1 MKYIIVGLGYFGSS
15 LSVKLTEM
23 GHEVIAI
30 DTDMAKINRFKNVV
44 THTVCMD
51 AKDMQA
57 LSTLPLKDTD
67 VVLVGIGEDFGAS
80 VMAVANFK
88 QLQVKKLIG
97 RAISPLH
104 QTVLEAIGVD
114 KIIRPE
120 QESAERLAKS
130 LEMQNIIDSFDIT
143 EEYNIVEATVP
154 DRYVGMSLA
163 EANFRKKYSINV
175 LTILKMKLTRNIFGK
190 SQAKPAAV
198 GVVGPDTVF
207 EKEDILVLFG
217 KADDIEK
224 MLKSG

>member
-15 LSVKLTEM
+15 LSIKLTEM
-23 GHEVIAI
+23 GHEVIGV
-30 DTDMAKINRFKNVV
+30 DFDMAKVNLFKDRV
-44 THTVCMD
+44 THTVCID
-51 AKDMQA
+51 AKDMMA
-57 LSTLPLKDTD
+57 LKTLPLNDTD

-120 QESAERLAKS
+120 QEFAERLARS
-130 LEMQNIIDSFDIT
+130 LEMRGIIDSFDIT
-143 EEYNIVEATVP
+143 EEYNIIEATVP
-154 DRYVGMSLA
+154 NQYIGMTVA
-163 EANFRKKYSINV
+163 EANFRPKYNVNV
-175 LTILKMKLTRNIFGK
+175 LTILKLKETRNIFGK
-190 SQAKPAAV
+190 SHAKPSAV
-198 GVVGPDTVF
+198 GVVTPETVF

-217 KADDIEK
+217 RMPDIEK
-224 MLKSG
+224 MLYSG

>member
-15 LSVKLTEM
+15 LSTKLTEM
-23 GHEVIAI
+23 GHEVIGV
-30 DTDMAKINRFKNVV
+30 DFDMAKVNLYKDRI

-51 AKDMQA
+51 AKDMAA
-57 LSTLPLKDTD
+57 LKTLPLSDTD

-120 QESAERLAKS
+120 QEFAERLAKS
-130 LEMQNIIDSFDIT
+130 LEMRGVIDSFDIT
-143 EEYNIVEATVP
+143 EEYNIIEATVP
-154 DRYVGMSLA
+154 SRYIGMTVA
-163 EANFRKKYSINV
+163 EGDFRRKYNVNV
-175 LTILKMKLTRNIFGK
+175 LTILKMKETRNIFGK
-190 SQAKPAAV
+190 SHVQPTAI
-198 GVVGPDTVF
+198 GVVSPETTF
-207 EKEDILVLFG
+207 ELGDILVLFG
-217 KADDIEK
+217 RMTDIDR
-224 MLKSG
+224 LLRP

>member
-15 LSVKLTEM
+15 LSIKLTEM

-30 DTDMAKINRFKNVV
+30 DTDMAKVNQFKDVI
-44 THTVCMD
+44 THTVCVN
-51 AKDMQA
+51 AKDMDA
-57 LSTLPLKDTD
+57 LKTLPLADTD

-120 QESAERLAKS
+120 QEFAERLAKS
-130 LEMQNIIDSFDIT
+130 LEMRGVIDSFDIT
-143 EEYNIVEATVP
+143 EEYNIIEATVP
-154 DRYVGMSLA
+154 ERYIGLTVA
-163 EANFRKKYSINV
+163 ESNFRRKFQVNV
-175 LTILKMKLTRNIFGK
+175 LTILKMKETRNIFGK
-190 SQAKPAAV
+190 SHAKPSAI
-198 GVVGPDTVF
+198 GVVTPETLF
-207 EKEDILVLFG
+207 EKGDILVLFG
-217 KADDIEK
+217 RMTDINR
-224 MLKSG
+224 LLHTH

>member
-23 GHEVIAI
+23 GHEVIGV
-30 DTDMAKINRFKNVV
+30 DFDMAKVNLFKDRV
-44 THTVCMD
+44 THTVCID

-57 LSTLPLKDTD
+57 LKTLPLADAD

-120 QESAERLAKS
+120 QEYAERLARS
-130 LEMQNIIDSFDIT
+130 LEMRGIIDSFDIT
-143 EEYNIVEATVP
+143 EEYNITEATVP
-154 DRYVGMSLA
+154 GRYVGKSVA
-163 EANFRKKYSINV
+163 EANFRRTYNVNV
-175 LTILKMKLTRNIFGK
+175 LTVLKQKETRNLFGK
-190 SQAKPAAV
+190 NHVKPTAI
-198 GVVGPDTVF
+198 GVVTPETVF
-207 EKEDILVLFG
+207 EKDDIRVLFG
-217 KADDIEK
+217 RMTDIDK
-224 MLKSG
+224 LLGNG

>member
-15 LSVKLTEM
+15 LSIKLTEL
-23 GHEVIAI
+23 GHEVIGI
-30 DTDMAKINRFKNVV
+30 DFDMAKVNLFKDRI
-44 THTVCMD
+44 THTVCID

-57 LSTLPLKDTD
+57 LRTLPLSDTD

-120 QESAERLAKS
+120 QEFAERLARS
-130 LEMQNIIDSFDIT
+130 LEMRGIIDSFDIT
-143 EEYNIVEATVP
+143 EEYNIIEATVP
-154 DRYVGMSLA
+154 NRYVGMTVA
-163 EANFRKKYSINV
+163 EANFRRKYNVNV
-175 LTILKMKLTRNIFGK
+175 LTILKLKETRNIFGK
-190 SQAKPAAV
+190 SHTKPAAV
-198 GVVGPDTVF
+198 GVVSPETVF
-207 EKEDILVLFG
+207 EQEDILVLFG
-217 KADDIEK
+217 RMTDIEK
-224 MLKSG
+224 MLYGK

>member
-23 GHEVIAI
+23 GHEVIGV
-30 DTDMAKINRFKNVV
+30 DFDMAKVNLFKDRV
-44 THTVCMD
+44 THTVCLD
-51 AKDMQA
+51 AKDMEA
-57 LSTLPLKDTD
+57 LRTLPLSDAD

-120 QESAERLAKS
+120 QEYAERLARS
-130 LEMQNIIDSFDIT
+130 LEMRGIIDSFDIT
-143 EEYNIVEATVP
+143 EEYNITEVTVP
-154 DRYVGMSLA
+154 GRYVGKSVA
-163 EANFRKKYSINV
+163 EVNFRRTYNVNV
-175 LTILKMKLTRNIFGK
+175 LTVLKQKETRNLFGK
-190 SQAKPAAV
+190 NHIKPTAI
-198 GVVGPDTVF
+198 GVVTPETVF
-207 EKEDILVLFG
+207 EKDDVLVLFG
-217 KADDIEK
+217 RMADIDK
-224 MLKSG
+224 LLGNG